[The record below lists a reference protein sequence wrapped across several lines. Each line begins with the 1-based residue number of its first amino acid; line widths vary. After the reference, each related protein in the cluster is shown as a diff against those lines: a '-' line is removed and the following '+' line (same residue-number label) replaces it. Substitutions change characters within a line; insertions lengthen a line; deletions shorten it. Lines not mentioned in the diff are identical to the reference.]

1 MYCLRCGRE
10 IAAGMSF
17 CDECAKTVREPL
29 EESPYLNTRI
39 ILPAQAAVKA
49 PSKPAKKLPE
59 KKQEHKGSRRLTI
72 AVVLLSILCA
82 LLAAGCGYGVK
93 LYFAKAHEHTLLLSQ
108 QDENERLMAQ
118 ITQKDDELEKQK
130 EKVTQLSAQ
139 LSEKEREVTKLEQ
152 EINAYRM
159 QGSEIDQSLREL
171 QEDNLAL
178 TEENEAYAAQ
188 VETLEKQIKTLQE
201 KVSTLESRNS
211 TLEQMSSFF
220 DRHVVFIENDG
231 TGYYHSYWCS
241 RFKKQSY
248 WSYST
253 NLAIS
258 QGYEPCPD
266 CQ

>member
-10 IAAGMSF
+10 IPEGLSF
-17 CDECAKTVREPL
+17 CNECAKTVREPL
-29 EESPYLNTRI
+29 EDSPYLNTRI
-39 ILPAQAAVKA
+39 ILPTQAAVKA

-59 KKQEHKGSRRLTI
+59 KKQECKGSHRLLI

-82 LLAAGCGYGVK
+82 LLAVGCGYGVK
-93 LYFAKAHEHTLLLSQ
+93 LYFAKSHERTLLLAQ
-108 QDENERLMAQ
+108 QDENERLKAQ
-118 ITQKDDELEKQK
+118 ITQKDDELGKQK

-139 LSEKEREVTKLEQ
+139 LTEKEREVTKLEQ

-171 QEDNLAL
+171 QEDNLQL
-178 TEENEAYAAQ
+178 TEEIEAYAAQ
-188 VETLEKQIKTLQE
+188 VETLEKQVKTLQAE
-201 KVSTLESRNS
+201 VSTLENRNN

-248 WSYST
+248 WAYST

-258 QGYEPCPD
+258 QGYKPCPD